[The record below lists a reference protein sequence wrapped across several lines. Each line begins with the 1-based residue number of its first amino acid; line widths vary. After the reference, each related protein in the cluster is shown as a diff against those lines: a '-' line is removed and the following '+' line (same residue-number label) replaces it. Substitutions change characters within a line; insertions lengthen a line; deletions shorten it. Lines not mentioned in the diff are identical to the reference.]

1 MAPCGCSR
9 QRRRLLKAASLPYL
23 KEDTKE
29 ICAFAGIET
38 AAANFNEMPQN
49 KSLSP
54 HFLRKEDFP

>member
-1 MAPCGCSR
+1 
-9 QRRRLLKAASLPYL
+9 LLKAASLPYL